1 MYPRSPDDSRRAPL
15 RTPSACPSS
24 VARITARSFAAFAFF
39 CECQS
44 PKSSWSSETPIEIVE
59 TGLRPGEK
67 LREQYLADTDPTS
80 PGPSRQILVA
90 RPPRPATFDST
101 VVVAELRA
109 LAEACNRDRIRER
122 LVELLPDHEAHL
134 G

>member
-1 MYPRSPDDSRRAPL
+1 MLVVQGMAEGQGGEVFVLDMGEAIRIEEL
-15 RTPSACPSS
+15 
-24 VARITARSFAAFAFF
+24 ARNLIALAQPEELA
-39 CECQS
+39 
-44 PKSSWSSETPIEIVE
+44 PIEIVE